1 MTIMT
6 LSLYTIFVKDI
17 KRVCLFYETVS
28 HQNIDINHIKNIDIL
43 KKNLK
48 LHSLSERLLLIKHH

>member
-6 LSLYTIFVKDI
+6 LSLYIIFVKDI

-28 HQNIDINHIKNIDIL
+28 HQNIDINHIKIIDIF
-43 KKNLK
+43 KKK
-48 LHSLSERLLLIKHH
+48 TEITQLI